1 MFDLSRIK
9 SDCFWDYDFSDNEL
23 SAIAK
28 DGSEA
33 EKRFLFAKILEHS
46 TDVLNDLDIF
56 SLVDKKALLTEYKPN
71 SFNRGF
77 IQQRYDVLRHFVLG
91 DKAIVKG
98 LAWRL

>member
-1 MFDLSRIK
+1 M
-9 SDCFWDYDFSDNEL
+9 
-23 SAIAK
+23 
-28 DGSEA
+28 
-33 EKRFLFAKILEHS
+33 
-46 TDVLNDLDIF
+46 LNDLDIF
-56 SLVDKKALLTEYKPN
+56 SLVDKKALLAEYKPN